1 MVHKIKSSLLRE
13 QGDFEWDFPAS
24 VATRTSGRDFIIPE
38 PKVVMQTRPMSYQ
51 ELVSS
56 AAVTYQEN
64 YGLNHRNSCG
74 QRGAQIMLKL
84 RTSKGYYN
92 M

>member
-1 MVHKIKSSLLRE
+1 MYNKPDY
-13 QGDFEWDFPAS
+13 DF
-24 VATRTSGRDFIIPE
+24 VIPE
-38 PKVVMQTRPMSYQ
+38 PKLVLASRSMSYQ

-64 YGLNHRNSCG
+64 YGLNHRNSCLG
-74 QRGAQIMLKL
+74 KGGAQIMLKL